1 MSEVEIQDILEE
13 LHLVR
18 PEILSPKAKKLFE
31 AIMDIA
37 DERDNLLKEVEKQN
51 KKIAIKEEMLKI
63 KDECVTELLEEN
75 QELRADYGT
84 QAQVERDFYKSVI
97 DELRSWLE
105 EYYDYS
111 DCMKI
116 KSALDKLNELVKIN
130 DKSGKNV
137 Q

>member
-75 QELRADYGT
+75 KEL
-84 QAQVERDFYKSVI
+84 K
-97 DELRSWLE
+97 ELLKTKAVGFWLL
-105 EYYDYS
+105 
-111 DCMKI
+111 
-116 KSALDKLNELVKIN
+116 AF
-130 DKSGKNV
+130 G
-137 Q
+137 